1 MKILVL
7 NSGSSSQKSCLYEI
21 NHSPPSDPPACVWAG
36 KIEWQG
42 DTSSLSIS
50 GARGLAYKE
59 HLTDTSRVQA
69 LEDLIGRLWKGPA
82 AALSSPSELDV
93 VGHRIVY
100 GGAEY
105 QNPVQVTPEV
115 KSTIAS
121 LTALAPL
128 HSRAE
133 LEGMEIVERLF
144 GSIPQIAVFDTAFHH
159 TMPLSSAVYPGPYE
173 WFTRGIRRFGFHGIN
188 HAYCAERAAHL
199 LRRDLSSFRLVTCH
213 LGNGCSL
220 AAIKNGR
227 SIDTTMG
234 FTPLEGLMMGTR
246 SGSIDPGIVT
256 YLMRHDHLSAE
267 QLDDLLN
274 SKSGLLGISRRSA
287 DMRDI
292 LAAIR
297 TGDERAKLAFDIYI
311 HRLQAGIGSM
321 VAVLDGLDALV
332 FTAGVGENSSEVR
345 SACCSNL
352 EFLGLKLDP
361 DRNAHSP
368 ADANI
373 AAPKSRVPVLVIRA
387 QEDWR
392 IARDCWTALKGNK
405 D

>member
-1 MKILVL
+1 
-7 NSGSSSQKSCLYEI
+7 
-21 NHSPPSDPPACVWAG
+21 
-36 KIEWQG
+36 
-42 DTSSLSIS
+42 
-50 GARGLAYKE
+50 
-59 HLTDTSRVQA
+59 
-69 LEDLIGRLWKGPA
+69 
-82 AALSSPSELDV
+82 
-93 VGHRIVY
+93 
-100 GGAEY
+100 
-105 QNPVQVTPEV
+105 
-115 KSTIAS
+115 
-121 LTALAPL
+121 
-128 HSRAE
+128 
-133 LEGMEIVERLF
+133 
-144 GSIPQIAVFDTAFHH
+144 
-159 TMPLSSAVYPGPYE
+159 
-173 WFTRGIRRFGFHGIN
+173 
-188 HAYCAERAAHL
+188 
-199 LRRDLSSFRLVTCH
+199 
-213 LGNGCSL
+213 
-220 AAIKNGR
+220 
-227 SIDTTMG
+227 
-234 FTPLEGLMMGTR
+234 
-246 SGSIDPGIVT
+246 
-256 YLMRHDHLSAE
+256 MRHDHLSAE